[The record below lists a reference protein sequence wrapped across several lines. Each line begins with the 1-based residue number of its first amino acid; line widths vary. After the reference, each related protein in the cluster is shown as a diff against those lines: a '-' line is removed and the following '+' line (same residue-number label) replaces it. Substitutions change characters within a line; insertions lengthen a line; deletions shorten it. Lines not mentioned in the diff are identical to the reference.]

1 MNGNVT
7 LENIK
12 LALDSSIRRNGGC
25 VTLEQAWY
33 VLNDVIN
40 FINMEDMRIKQE
52 QNMYALN

>member
-1 MNGNVT
+1 MNENVT